1 MQARTPHACE
11 RVVAAR
17 CAAACVLHCVA
28 ADTALSVASHRNLV
42 TDAMA
47 GSLPARTAHAAARRD
62 AANRARAADGREC
75 PSPRE
80 HALVTCLLAHGAR
93 AAGAPPRAL
102 LRRYPRLFL
111 YEWHDVWTSRGSRRR
126 GDLVLAS
133 PAARSLIVIELKWLE
148 HGGRGTHDALSK
160 VTRERLARRREHVA
174 VQAREMGRR
183 VQLMFPRARVRAATC
198 VNDAAGKLAL
208 QAVDF

>member
-1 MQARTPHACE
+1 MASFDAGAHAAAHLRARTSRMLCFH
-11 RVVAAR
+11 
-17 CAAACVLHCVA
+17 CAAADA
-28 ADTALSVASHRNLV
+28 ALSVASHRNLV

-80 HALVTCLLAHGAR
+80 HALVTHLLAHGAR

-111 YEWHDVWTSRGSRRR
+111 YEWVDVWTDRGSRRR
-126 GDLVLAS
+126 GDVVLAS
-133 PAARSLIVIELKWLE
+133 PAARSLLVIELKWLE
-148 HGGRGTHDALSK
+148 H
-160 VTRERLARRREHVA
+160 
-174 VQAREMGRR
+174 
-183 VQLMFPRARVRAATC
+183 
-198 VNDAAGKLAL
+198 
-208 QAVDF
+208 